1 MNRRSLKEL
10 MFIVFL
16 TVVATVGALC
26 METCLEKL
34 MGQSLVGVPLFRYF
48 LGFQGPLS
56 FAVGG
61 SSFIIAFFFPVS
73 LCIMMMALF
82 LLYDLHLT
90 CKE

>member
-10 MFIVFL
+10 MFMVFL

-26 METCLEKL
+26 METCLEEL
-34 MGQSLVGVPLFRYF
+34 MGLSLVGVPLFRYF
-48 LGFQGPLS
+48 LGFQGSLS

-61 SSFIIAFFFPVS
+61 SSFIAFFFPVS